1 MAQPLLVVA
10 RNTSKLNKFSQDSL
24 QGALNLRDF
33 LEQSG
38 EYDGRDHIPAPVG
51 RRSDEGMGRAQRD
64 RVLS

>member
-38 EYDGRDHIPAPVG
+38 EYDAVTIFQLQSVDGAMKEWV
-51 RRSDEGMGRAQRD
+51 
-64 RVLS
+64 VLSEIEC

>member
-38 EYDGRDHIPAPVG
+38 EYDAVTIFQL
-51 RRSDEGMGRAQRD
+51 RAVD
-64 RVLS
+64 GAMKEWVVLSEIEC